1 MEEDGNRNKI
11 SVHAHNQE
19 CNRKRRRGSKIKL
32 DATRFE
38 LAVVPGAFGSTARA
52 VVPGASGSTGPIK
65 SDEIRIE
72 PMDASNQSL
81 QQLA

>member
-38 LAVVPGAFGSTARA
+38 LAVVPGAA
-52 VVPGASGSTGPIK
+52 GSTGPNR

-72 PMDASNQSL
+72 PMDASNQNL
-81 QQLA
+81 HQLA